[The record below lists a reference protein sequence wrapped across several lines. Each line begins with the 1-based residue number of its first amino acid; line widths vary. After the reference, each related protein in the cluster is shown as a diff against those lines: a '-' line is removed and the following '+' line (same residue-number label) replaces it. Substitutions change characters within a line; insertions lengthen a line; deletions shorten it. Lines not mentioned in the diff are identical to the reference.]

1 VAAQAGTGG
10 EDREGI
16 LHISQSGVPRSRLFE
31 SEEIGRKSMKEKAIV
46 TAAITGG
53 IHTPT
58 MSDYLPITPKQISD
72 EAVRAY
78 EAGAAVCHIH
88 ARNPETGMPSPD
100 LNLMKEI
107 ITGIKS
113 RCNIVVCITTGGGLG
128 MTTEQRVAPVTLY
141 GPELASFNAGSI
153 NFALFPAIQRFK
165 EWKFEWEKQYLGMT
179 EDFIYANTFKSMKEY
194 CGKFN
199 ERGTKPEFEIFDA
212 GMVNNVA
219 FMIQAGYVKKPVY
232 IQFVMGVLGGIT
244 PSPENLL
251 FLVDYA
257 KKLIGDF
264 EFSVCVAGRAQ
275 FPICT
280 QSLLIGGNAR
290 VGLED
295 NLYLEKGQVAKSN
308 AEQVAKMVRIARELG
323 IDPATPD
330 EARSILGLKGIDKV
344 NF

>member
-1 VAAQAGTGG
+1 
-10 EDREGI
+10 
-16 LHISQSGVPRSRLFE
+16 
-31 SEEIGRKSMKEKAIV
+31 MKEKAVI
-46 TAAITGG
+46 TAAITGS

-58 MSDYLPITPKQISD
+58 MSDYLPITPKQIAD

-78 EAGAAVCHIH
+78 EAGAAICHVH
-88 ARNPETGMPSPD
+88 ARDPQTGMPVPD
-100 LNLMKEI
+100 LSLMKEI

-113 RCNIVVCITTGGGLG
+113 RCDMVVCITTGGGLG
-128 MTTEQRVAPVTLY
+128 MTTEQRVAPVDLY
-141 GPELASFNAGSI
+141 KPEIASFNAGSI
-153 NFALFPAIQRFK
+153 NFALFHAILRYK
-165 EWKFEWEKQYLGMT
+165 DWKFEWEKQYLNMT
-179 EDFIYANTFKSMKEY
+179 EDFIFANTFKSMKEY
-194 CGKFN
+194 CAKFN
-199 ERGTKPEFEIFDA
+199 ETGTKPEFEIYDA

-219 FMIQAGYVKKPVY
+219 FLIQAGYVKKPVY

-257 KKLIGDF
+257 NRMIGDF

-295 NLYLEKGQVAKSN
+295 NLYLEKGRMAKSN
-308 AEQVAKMVRIARELG
+308 AEQVAKMVRIAGELG
-323 IDPATPD
+323 IAPATPD
-330 EARSILGLKGIDKV
+330 EARKILGLKGIEKV